1 MSSFNSCKHGNFLAF
16 ASLQSFQSLKIMK
29 KEGDGS
35 SLSPVLILNHYV
47 IMYVV
52 THNRRVAV
60 AVASAE

>member
-16 ASLQSFQSLKIMK
+16 ASLQSLKIMK

-35 SLSPVLILNHYV
+35 SLSPVLVLNHYV